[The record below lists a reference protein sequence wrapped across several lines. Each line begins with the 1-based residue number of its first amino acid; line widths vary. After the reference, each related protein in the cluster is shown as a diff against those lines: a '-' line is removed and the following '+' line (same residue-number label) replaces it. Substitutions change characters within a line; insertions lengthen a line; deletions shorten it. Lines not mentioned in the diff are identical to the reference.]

1 MKMKKLI
8 VLTLAVLMVLGL
20 FAGCQPADNSGKP
33 VLKVAVS
40 PDFAPMEF
48 VDPTKTGQDKFVG
61 FDISLAKSASK
72 VVYILPLSAIA
83 GSTRIM
89 QFSLPNSSI
98 KSQTISTCSVE
109 PRKPLYM
116 PSNAIPSDFQ

>member
-33 VLKVAVS
+33 VLKAAVS

-61 FDISLAKSASK
+61 FDISLAKFIAEELGIPMKQVSK
-72 VVYILPLSAIA
+72 NGKGSEPLL
-83 GSTRIM
+83 GK
-89 QFSLPNSSI
+89 L
-98 KSQTISTCSVE
+98 
-109 PRKPLYM
+109 
-116 PSNAIPSDFQ
+116 